1 MSSFTSQAELEILD
15 DFKFKLLSSFEF
27 HVGEY
32 PSEDIISVPAGF
44 ITDLASVPKI
54 LWSILPPHGKWAKSA
69 IIHDYLYSTANNFK
83 TRAESDKVFL
93 EGMKVLEVPFV
104 KRIAMYIAVRLFGAS
119 SFKGSK

>member
-15 DFKFKLLSSFEF
+15 DFKFKLLRSFEF

-32 PSEDIISVPAGF
+32 PSEDIITVPVGF

-54 LWSILPPHGKWAKSA
+54 LWSILPPHGKWAKAA
-69 IIHDYLYSTANNFK
+69 IIHDYLYSVHNNFK
-83 TRAESDKVFL
+83 TRTQSDKVFL
-93 EGMKVLEVPFV
+93 EGMKVLEVPYI
-104 KRIAMYIAVRLFGAS
+104 KRILMYLAVRLCGSS